1 MPRTRLLE
9 RKSSIRGLGAL
20 FLAMVVF
27 FVWLTYAFFDKKFV
41 DFEPVTVRASQAGV
55 NLPENADIKLRGVI
69 VGEVRQIK
77 PTTDGVEMLLA
88 MKPQLL
94 DDVPAG
100 VTVQIVPKTLFGE
113 KYLDL
118 IPPATPTGESLQAG
132 AVIDRATVPIE
143 VEEVLNDLQ
152 PLLTAVSPQDLS
164 YTLTALS
171 DALSGRGAQLGD
183 TLVTANSYLKKANPD
198 VPQLIDD
205 LVKLGT
211 VADGYSDALPELGR
225 TLRNVTFT
233 GNTLVAKRAQLTAFF
248 DEGTALSN
256 TLTDFTAA
264 NAENIPRLASDG
276 RVTLDVLADYAP
288 TFPCFLASM
297 RDIIPRL
304 DSAFRDGKLHI
315 DARVL
320 TPQPLP
326 YASDGSE
333 NLEATQ
339 QDFDEASRGPAPR
352 PNGNRPGGVPITAQ
366 NAATPSC
373 LDLKEIV
380 GDPAAQ
386 KQLSSQENTFKIPP
400 AVYEIFNVQSGLG
413 KFGDVQPSNR
423 PAASSNSL
431 LSSVQPSMGGLD
443 TPAQREALNTLFG
456 ARVGMDAADVPD
468 VASLMM
474 SPALHGTAV
483 SVE

>member
-1 MPRTRLLE
+1 MPRTSVLE

-41 DFEPVTVRASQAGV
+41 DFEPVTVRASNAGV

-77 PTTDGVEMLLA
+77 PTDDGVEMLLA

-94 DDVPAG
+94 EDVPAG

-113 KYLDL
+113 KYLNL
-118 IPPATPTGESLQAG
+118 IPPASLTGESLQAG
-132 AVIDRATVPIE
+132 DVIDRASVPIE
-143 VEEVLNDLQ
+143 VEQVLNDLQ
-152 PLLTAVSPQDLS
+152 PLLTAVNPEDLS
-164 YTLTALS
+164 YTLTAVS

-183 TLVTANSYLKKANPD
+183 TLVTVNSYLKKANPD

-211 VADGYSDALPELGR
+211 VADGYTEALPELGR
-225 TLRNVTFT
+225 VLRNTTFT
-233 GNTLVAKRAQLTAFF
+233 GNTLVAKRAQLAAFF

-256 TLTDFTAA
+256 TLTDFTRA
-264 NAENIPRLASDG
+264 NADNIPELASDG

-297 RDIIPRL
+297 REIIPRL
-304 DSAFRDGKLHI
+304 DSAFRDDQLHI
-315 DARVL
+315 NARIL
-320 TPQPLP
+320 FPPNQPTP
-326 YASDGSE
+326 YESDGSE
-333 NLEATQ
+333 NLAATQ
-339 QDFDEASRGPAPR
+339 QDFDDASQGPP
-352 PNGNRPGGVPITAQ
+352 PSPGNGVPITAQ

-373 LDLKEIV
+373 LDLNEIV

-386 KQLSSQENTFKIPP
+386 QRLSSQDNTFKIPP
-400 AVYEIFNVQSGLG
+400 AVYEIFNVQNGHS
-413 KFGDVQPSNR
+413 KFGDVQPSANR
-423 PAASSNSL
+423 PAASSNGL

-443 TPAQREALNTLFG
+443 TPMEREALNTVFG
-456 ARVGMDAADVPD
+456 ARLGMDADDVPD
-468 VASLMM
+468 VASLMI
-474 SPALHGTAV
+474 SPILQGTAV
-483 SVE
+483 SIE

>member
-41 DFEPVTVRASQAGV
+41 DFEPVTVRASNAGLS
-55 NLPENADIKLRGVI
+55 LPENADVKLRGI
-69 VGEVRQIK
+69 FVGEVREISS
-77 PTTDGVEMLLA
+77 TDDGVEILLA
-88 MKPQLL
+88 MKPELL
-94 DDVPAG
+94 DDVPEG
-100 VTVQIVPKTLFGE
+100 VTVQIVPKTLFGQ
-113 KYLDL
+113 KYVDL
-118 IPPATPTGESLQAG
+118 IPPETLTGESLQAG
-132 AVIDRATVPIE
+132 AVIDRAAVPIE
-143 VEEVLNDLQ
+143 VEEVLNNIQ
-152 PLLTAVSPQDLS
+152 PLLTAVNPEDLS

-171 DALSGRGAQLGD
+171 DALSGRGEQLGD
-183 TLVTANSYLKKANPD
+183 TLVTTNSYLKKANPD

-225 TLRNVTFT
+225 TLSNVTFT
-233 GNTLVAKRAQLTAFF
+233 GNTLVAKRAQLAAFF
-248 DEGTALSN
+248 DQGTALSN
-256 TLTDFTAA
+256 TLTDFTSA

-297 RDIIPRL
+297 REIIPRL
-304 DSAFRDGKLHI
+304 DSAFRDGRLHI
-315 DARVL
+315 DAQVL
-320 TPQPLP
+320 APQPLP

-339 QDFDEASRGPAPR
+339 QDFDDASRGPAPS
-352 PNGNRPGGVPITAQ
+352 PGNGVPITAD

-373 LDLKEIV
+373 LDLNEIV
-380 GDPAAQ
+380 GNPEAERE
-386 KQLSSQENTFKIPP
+386 LSSQENPFSIPP
-400 AVYEIFNVQSGLG
+400 AVYEIFNVQSDHG

-423 PAASSNSL
+423 PAASSNALVST
-431 LSSVQPSMGGLD
+431 VQPSMGGLD
-443 TPAQREALNTLFG
+443 TPAEREALNTLFG

-474 SPALHGTAV
+474 SPVLHGTAV
-483 SVE
+483 SVR

>member
-41 DFEPVTVRASQAGV
+41 DFEPVTVRASQSGV

-77 PTTDGVEMLLA
+77 PTPDGVEMLLA

-118 IPPATPTGESLQAG
+118 IPPATPTGESLKAG

-297 RDIIPRL
+297 REIIPRL

-315 DARVL
+315 NARVL
-320 TPQPLP
+320 FPPKQPTP
-326 YASDGSE
+326 YRSDGSE

-339 QDFDEASRGPAPR
+339 QDFDDASRGPAPS
-352 PNGNRPGGVPITAQ
+352 PGNGVPIAAD

-373 LDLKEIV
+373 LDLNEIV
-380 GDPAAQ
+380 GDPEAQ
-386 KQLSSQENTFKIPP
+386 KRLSSQDNVFSIPP
-400 AVYEIFNVQSGLG
+400 AVYEIFNVQESHS
-413 KFGDVQPSNR
+413 KFGDVQSSNR
-423 PAASSNSL
+423 PAAASNSL

-443 TPAQREALNTLFG
+443 TPAQRDALNALFG
-456 ARVGMDAADVPD
+456 ARVGMDADDVPD

-474 SPALHGTAV
+474 SPVLHGTAV